1 MTEAAVDGYTRSYGD
16 LTWNDTDKVWEITVT
31 NTLDRNMLKIYKA
44 FTFNGMPVDV
54 NSLSDEAKDALME
67 YQKTS
72 PPVAYTT
79 GVLRNQAAKGIIN
92 TMVMER
98 QAYINTPELK
108 SYVASG
114 KLTQEQADL
123 ILNYYKEQEAL
134 RNGTCPNCGYQFQN
148 GFGKGGH
155 GMGGRGMK
163 GGKGGRM
170 FGGMNMPGQQPS
182 TQSGTDSQ
190 ASGTAFEFGAQTIPF
205 MDGTEGI

>member
-1 MTEAAVDGYTRSYGD
+1 MKHFFSGMMIALAMVTALVVGIAALAEATEAEVPELPSVEEVQPEQEAQQPDQDAQQPAADAASD
-16 LTWNDTDKVWEITVT
+16 
-31 NTLDRNMLKIYKA
+31 NTALQQA
-44 FTFNGMPVDV
+44 FDAYRAARQSGQQEE
-54 NSLSDEAKDALME
+54 LEA
-67 YQKTS
+67 
-72 PPVAYTT
+72 
-79 GVLRNQAAKGIIN
+79 
-92 TMVMER
+92 
-98 QAYINTPELK
+98 ELK

-170 FGGMNMPGQQPS
+170 FGGMNMPGQQPFAQ
-182 TQSGTDSQ
+182 QSTDSQ

>member
-1 MTEAAVDGYTRSYGD
+1 MKHFFSG
-16 LTWNDTDKVWEITVT
+16 
-31 NTLDRNMLKIYKA
+31 MLIA
-44 FTFNGMPVDV
+44 FT
-54 NSLSDEAKDALME
+54 L
-67 YQKTS
+67 
-72 PPVAYTT
+72 VAVLIT
-79 GVLRNQAAKGIIN
+79 GVIALAENAAPEI
-92 TMVMER
+92 
-98 QAYINTPELK
+98 PELPSVEESQPEQAQPEQDAQQPAADASSDNTALQDAFDAYRAARQSGQQEELEAELK
-108 SYVASG
+108 GYVESG

>member
-1 MTEAAVDGYTRSYGD
+1 MKHFFSG
-16 LTWNDTDKVWEITVT
+16 
-31 NTLDRNMLKIYKA
+31 MLIA
-44 FTFNGMPVDV
+44 FT
-54 NSLSDEAKDALME
+54 L
-67 YQKTS
+67 
-72 PPVAYTT
+72 VAVLIT
-79 GVLRNQAAKGIIN
+79 GVIVLAENAAPEIPELPSVEESQPEQAQPEQDAQQPAADASSDN
-92 TMVMER
+92 TALQDAFDAYRAAR
-98 QAYINTPELK
+98 QSDQQEELEAELK

>member
-1 MTEAAVDGYTRSYGD
+1 MKHFFSG
-16 LTWNDTDKVWEITVT
+16 
-31 NTLDRNMLKIYKA
+31 MLIA
-44 FTFNGMPVDV
+44 FT
-54 NSLSDEAKDALME
+54 L
-67 YQKTS
+67 
-72 PPVAYTT
+72 VAVLIT
-79 GVLRNQAAKGIIN
+79 GVIALAENAAPEIPELPSVEESQPEQAQPEQDAQQPAADASSDN
-92 TMVMER
+92 TALQDAFDAYRAAR
-98 QAYINTPELK
+98 QSDQQEELEAELK

-114 KLTQEQADL
+114 KLTQEQVDL

>member
-1 MTEAAVDGYTRSYGD
+1 MKHFFSG
-16 LTWNDTDKVWEITVT
+16 
-31 NTLDRNMLKIYKA
+31 MLIA
-44 FTFNGMPVDV
+44 FT
-54 NSLSDEAKDALME
+54 L
-67 YQKTS
+67 
-72 PPVAYTT
+72 VAVLIT
-79 GVLRNQAAKGIIN
+79 GVIALAENAAPEIPELPSVEESQPEQAQPEQDAQQPAADASSDN
-92 TMVMER
+92 TALQDAFDAYRAAR
-98 QAYINTPELK
+98 QSGQQEELEAELK

-170 FGGMNMPGQQPS
+170 FGGMNMPGQQPFAQ
-182 TQSGTDSQ
+182 QSTDSQ

>member
-1 MTEAAVDGYTRSYGD
+1 MKHFFSG
-16 LTWNDTDKVWEITVT
+16 
-31 NTLDRNMLKIYKA
+31 MLIA
-44 FTFNGMPVDV
+44 FTLVAVLIPGVI
-54 NSLSDEAKDALME
+54 ALAE
-67 YQKTS
+67 
-72 PPVAYTT
+72 
-79 GVLRNQAAKGIIN
+79 NAAPEI
-92 TMVMER
+92 
-98 QAYINTPELK
+98 PELPSVEESQPEQAQPEQDAQQPAADASSDNTALQDAFDAYRVARQSDQQEELEAELK
-108 SYVASG
+108 GYVASG

>member
-1 MTEAAVDGYTRSYGD
+1 MKHFFSG
-16 LTWNDTDKVWEITVT
+16 
-31 NTLDRNMLKIYKA
+31 MLIA
-44 FTFNGMPVDV
+44 FT
-54 NSLSDEAKDALME
+54 L
-67 YQKTS
+67 
-72 PPVAYTT
+72 VAVLIT
-79 GVLRNQAAKGIIN
+79 GVIALAENAAPEIPELPSVEESQSEQAQPEQDAQQPAAGASSDN
-92 TMVMER
+92 TALQDAFDAYRAAR
-98 QAYINTPELK
+98 QSDQQEELEAELK

>member
-1 MTEAAVDGYTRSYGD
+1 MKHFFSGMMIALAMVTALVVGIAALAEATEAEVPELPSVEEAQPEQEAQQPEQDAQQPAADASSD
-16 LTWNDTDKVWEITVT
+16 
-31 NTLDRNMLKIYKA
+31 NTALQDA
-44 FTFNGMPVDV
+44 FDAYRAARQSGQQEE
-54 NSLSDEAKDALME
+54 LEA
-67 YQKTS
+67 
-72 PPVAYTT
+72 
-79 GVLRNQAAKGIIN
+79 
-92 TMVMER
+92 
-98 QAYINTPELK
+98 ELK

>member
-1 MTEAAVDGYTRSYGD
+1 MKHFFSG
-16 LTWNDTDKVWEITVT
+16 
-31 NTLDRNMLKIYKA
+31 MLIA
-44 FTFNGMPVDV
+44 FTLVAVLITGGIALAENAAPEIPELPSVEESQPEQAQPEQDAQQPAADA
-54 NSLSDEAKDALME
+54 SSDNTALQDAFDAYRAARQSDQQEELEA
-67 YQKTS
+67 
-72 PPVAYTT
+72 
-79 GVLRNQAAKGIIN
+79 
-92 TMVMER
+92 
-98 QAYINTPELK
+98 ELK

>member
-1 MTEAAVDGYTRSYGD
+1 MKHFFSG
-16 LTWNDTDKVWEITVT
+16 
-31 NTLDRNMLKIYKA
+31 MLIA
-44 FTFNGMPVDV
+44 FT
-54 NSLSDEAKDALME
+54 L
-67 YQKTS
+67 
-72 PPVAYTT
+72 VAVLIT
-79 GVLRNQAAKGIIN
+79 GVIALAENAAPEIPELPSVEESQPEQAQPEQDAQQPAADASSDN
-92 TMVMER
+92 TALQDAFDAYRAAR
-98 QAYINTPELK
+98 QSGQQEELEAELK

>member
-1 MTEAAVDGYTRSYGD
+1 MKHFFSG
-16 LTWNDTDKVWEITVT
+16 
-31 NTLDRNMLKIYKA
+31 MLIA
-44 FTFNGMPVDV
+44 FT
-54 NSLSDEAKDALME
+54 L
-67 YQKTS
+67 
-72 PPVAYTT
+72 VAVLIT
-79 GVLRNQAAKGIIN
+79 GVIALAENAAPEIPELPSVEESQPEQAQPEQDAQQPAADASSDN
-92 TMVMER
+92 TALQDAFDAYRAAR
-98 QAYINTPELK
+98 QSDQQEELEAELK

>member
-1 MTEAAVDGYTRSYGD
+1 MKHFFSGI
-16 LTWNDTDKVWEITVT
+16 LI
-31 NTLDRNMLKIYKA
+31 A
-44 FTFNGMPVDV
+44 FT
-54 NSLSDEAKDALME
+54 L
-67 YQKTS
+67 
-72 PPVAYTT
+72 VAVLIT
-79 GVLRNQAAKGIIN
+79 GVIALAENAAPEI
-92 TMVMER
+92 
-98 QAYINTPELK
+98 PELPSVEESQPEQAQPEQDAQQPAADASSDNTALQDAFDAYRAARQSDQQEELEAELK
-108 SYVASG
+108 GYVASG

-155 GMGGRGMK
+155 GMGGSGMK

>member
-1 MTEAAVDGYTRSYGD
+1 MKHFFSG
-16 LTWNDTDKVWEITVT
+16 
-31 NTLDRNMLKIYKA
+31 MLIA
-44 FTFNGMPVDV
+44 FTLVAVLITGVIALAENAAPEIPELPSVEESKPEQAQPEQDAQQPAADA
-54 NSLSDEAKDALME
+54 SSDNTALQDAFDAYRAARQSDQQEELEAK
-67 YQKTS
+67 
-72 PPVAYTT
+72 
-79 GVLRNQAAKGIIN
+79 
-92 TMVMER
+92 
-98 QAYINTPELK
+98 LK

-148 GFGKGGH
+148 GFGKGVH
-155 GMGGRGMK
+155 GKGGRGMK

>member
-1 MTEAAVDGYTRSYGD
+1 MKHFFSG
-16 LTWNDTDKVWEITVT
+16 
-31 NTLDRNMLKIYKA
+31 MLIA
-44 FTFNGMPVDV
+44 FT
-54 NSLSDEAKDALME
+54 L
-67 YQKTS
+67 
-72 PPVAYTT
+72 VAVLIT
-79 GVLRNQAAKGIIN
+79 GVIALAENAAPEIPELPSVEESQPEQAQPEQDAQQPAADASSDN
-92 TMVMER
+92 TALQDAFDAYRAAR
-98 QAYINTPELK
+98 QSGQQEELEAELK

-123 ILNYYKEQEAL
+123 ILNYHKEQEAL

-170 FGGMNMPGQQPS
+170 FGGMNMPGQQPFAQ
-182 TQSGTDSQ
+182 QSTDSQ

>member
-1 MTEAAVDGYTRSYGD
+1 MKHFFSG
-16 LTWNDTDKVWEITVT
+16 
-31 NTLDRNMLKIYKA
+31 MLIA
-44 FTFNGMPVDV
+44 FT
-54 NSLSDEAKDALME
+54 L
-67 YQKTS
+67 
-72 PPVAYTT
+72 VAVLIT
-79 GVLRNQAAKGIIN
+79 GVIALAENAVPEIPELPSVEESQPEQAQPEQDAQQPAADASSDN
-92 TMVMER
+92 TALQDAFDAYRAAR
-98 QAYINTPELK
+98 QSDQQEELEAELK

-123 ILNYYKEQEAL
+123 ILNYHKEQEAL

>member
-1 MTEAAVDGYTRSYGD
+1 MKHFFSG
-16 LTWNDTDKVWEITVT
+16 
-31 NTLDRNMLKIYKA
+31 MLIA
-44 FTFNGMPVDV
+44 FT
-54 NSLSDEAKDALME
+54 L
-67 YQKTS
+67 
-72 PPVAYTT
+72 VAVLIT
-79 GVLRNQAAKGIIN
+79 GVIALAENAAPEIPELPSVEESQPEQAQPEQDAQQPAADASSDN
-92 TMVMER
+92 TALQDAFNAYRTAR
-98 QAYINTPELK
+98 QSDQQEELEAELK

>member
-1 MTEAAVDGYTRSYGD
+1 MKHFFSG
-16 LTWNDTDKVWEITVT
+16 
-31 NTLDRNMLKIYKA
+31 MLIA
-44 FTFNGMPVDV
+44 FT
-54 NSLSDEAKDALME
+54 L
-67 YQKTS
+67 
-72 PPVAYTT
+72 VAVLIT
-79 GVLRNQAAKGIIN
+79 GVIALAENAAPEIPELPSVEESQPEQAQPVQDAQQPAADASSDN
-92 TMVMER
+92 TALQDAFDAYRAAR
-98 QAYINTPELK
+98 QSDQQEELEAELK

>member
-1 MTEAAVDGYTRSYGD
+1 MKHFFSGI
-16 LTWNDTDKVWEITVT
+16 LI
-31 NTLDRNMLKIYKA
+31 A
-44 FTFNGMPVDV
+44 FT
-54 NSLSDEAKDALME
+54 L
-67 YQKTS
+67 
-72 PPVAYTT
+72 VAVLIT
-79 GVLRNQAAKGIIN
+79 GVIALAENAAPEIPELPSVEESQPEQAQPEQDAQQPAADASSDN
-92 TMVMER
+92 TALQDAFDAYRAAR
-98 QAYINTPELK
+98 QSDQQEELEAELK

-205 MDGTEGI
+205 MDDTEGI

>member
-1 MTEAAVDGYTRSYGD
+1 MKHFFSGI
-16 LTWNDTDKVWEITVT
+16 LI
-31 NTLDRNMLKIYKA
+31 A
-44 FTFNGMPVDV
+44 FT
-54 NSLSDEAKDALME
+54 L
-67 YQKTS
+67 
-72 PPVAYTT
+72 VAVLIT
-79 GVLRNQAAKGIIN
+79 GVIALAENAAPEIPELPSVEESQPEQAQPEQDAQQPAADASSDN
-92 TMVMER
+92 TALQDAFDAYRAAR
-98 QAYINTPELK
+98 QSDQQEELEAELK

-190 ASGTAFEFGAQTIPF
+190 ASSTAFEFGAQTIPF

>member
-1 MTEAAVDGYTRSYGD
+1 MKHFFSGMMIALAMVTALVVGIAALAEATEAEV
-16 LTWNDTDKVWEITVT
+16 
-31 NTLDRNMLKIYKA
+31 
-44 FTFNGMPVDV
+44 
-54 NSLSDEAKDALME
+54 
-67 YQKTS
+67 
-72 PPVAYTT
+72 
-79 GVLRNQAAKGIIN
+79 
-92 TMVMER
+92 
-98 QAYINTPELK
+98 PELPSVEEVQPEQEAQQPEQDAQQPAADAASDNTALQQAFDAYRAARQSGQQEELEAELK
-108 SYVASG
+108 GYVESG

-155 GMGGRGMK
+155 GKGGRGMK

-170 FGGMNMPGQQPS
+170 FGGMNMPSQQPFAQ
-182 TQSGTDSQ
+182 QSTDSQ

>member
-1 MTEAAVDGYTRSYGD
+1 MKHFFSG
-16 LTWNDTDKVWEITVT
+16 
-31 NTLDRNMLKIYKA
+31 MLIA
-44 FTFNGMPVDV
+44 FT
-54 NSLSDEAKDALME
+54 L
-67 YQKTS
+67 
-72 PPVAYTT
+72 VAVLIT
-79 GVLRNQAAKGIIN
+79 GVIALAENAAPEIPELPSVEESQPEQAQPEQDAQQPAADASSDN
-92 TMVMER
+92 TALQDAFDAYRAAR
-98 QAYINTPELK
+98 QSDQQEELEAELK

-123 ILNYYKEQEAL
+123 ILNYYKVQEAL

>member
-1 MTEAAVDGYTRSYGD
+1 MKHFFSG
-16 LTWNDTDKVWEITVT
+16 
-31 NTLDRNMLKIYKA
+31 MLIA
-44 FTFNGMPVDV
+44 FT
-54 NSLSDEAKDALME
+54 L
-67 YQKTS
+67 
-72 PPVAYTT
+72 VAVLIT
-79 GVLRNQAAKGIIN
+79 GVIALAENAAPEIPELPTVEESQPEQAQPEQDAQQPAADASSDN
-92 TMVMER
+92 TALQDAFDAYRAAR
-98 QAYINTPELK
+98 QSDQQEELEAELK

-190 ASGTAFEFGAQTIPF
+190 ASGTAFECGAQTIPF

>member
-1 MTEAAVDGYTRSYGD
+1 MKHFFSGMMMALALVTALIVGVVALAESAAPEAPELPSIEEAQPETEQQPAEAA
-16 LTWNDTDKVWEITVT
+16 TD
-31 NTLDRNMLKIYKA
+31 
-44 FTFNGMPVDV
+44 
-54 NSLSDEAKDALME
+54 NSALME
-67 YQKTS
+67 AFD
-72 PPVAYTT
+72 AY
-79 GVLRNQAAKGIIN
+79 RAAKQS
-92 TMVMER
+92 TR
-98 QAYINTPELK
+98 QEALEEELK
-108 SYVASG
+108 GYVESG

>member
-1 MTEAAVDGYTRSYGD
+1 MKHFFSG
-16 LTWNDTDKVWEITVT
+16 
-31 NTLDRNMLKIYKA
+31 MLIA
-44 FTFNGMPVDV
+44 FT
-54 NSLSDEAKDALME
+54 L
-67 YQKTS
+67 
-72 PPVAYTT
+72 VAVLIT
-79 GVLRNQAAKGIIN
+79 GVIALAENAAPEIPELPSVEESQPEQAQPEQDAQQPAADASSDN
-92 TMVMER
+92 TALQDAFDAYRAAR
-98 QAYINTPELK
+98 QSDQQEELEAELK
-108 SYVASG
+108 SYVTSG

>member
-1 MTEAAVDGYTRSYGD
+1 MKHFFSG
-16 LTWNDTDKVWEITVT
+16 
-31 NTLDRNMLKIYKA
+31 MLIA
-44 FTFNGMPVDV
+44 FT
-54 NSLSDEAKDALME
+54 L
-67 YQKTS
+67 
-72 PPVAYTT
+72 VAVLIT
-79 GVLRNQAAKGIIN
+79 GVIALAENAAPEI
-92 TMVMER
+92 
-98 QAYINTPELK
+98 PELPSVEESQPEQAQPEQDAQQPAADASSDNTALQDAFDAYRAARQSDQQEELEAELK
-108 SYVASG
+108 GYVASG

>member
-1 MTEAAVDGYTRSYGD
+1 MKHFFSG
-16 LTWNDTDKVWEITVT
+16 
-31 NTLDRNMLKIYKA
+31 MLIA
-44 FTFNGMPVDV
+44 FT
-54 NSLSDEAKDALME
+54 L
-67 YQKTS
+67 
-72 PPVAYTT
+72 VAVLIT
-79 GVLRNQAAKGIIN
+79 GVIALAENAAPEIPELPSVEESQPEQAQPEQDAQQPAADASSDN
-92 TMVMER
+92 TALQDAFDAYRAAR
-98 QAYINTPELK
+98 QSDQQEELEAELK

-170 FGGMNMPGQQPS
+170 FGSMNMPGQQPS

>member
-1 MTEAAVDGYTRSYGD
+1 MKHFFSG
-16 LTWNDTDKVWEITVT
+16 
-31 NTLDRNMLKIYKA
+31 MLIA
-44 FTFNGMPVDV
+44 FT
-54 NSLSDEAKDALME
+54 L
-67 YQKTS
+67 
-72 PPVAYTT
+72 VAVLIT
-79 GVLRNQAAKGIIN
+79 GVIALAENAAPEIPEVPSVEESQPEQAQPEQDAQQPAADASSDN
-92 TMVMER
+92 TALQDAFDAYRAAR
-98 QAYINTPELK
+98 QSDQQEELEAELK

>member
-1 MTEAAVDGYTRSYGD
+1 MKHFFSG
-16 LTWNDTDKVWEITVT
+16 
-31 NTLDRNMLKIYKA
+31 MLIA
-44 FTFNGMPVDV
+44 FT
-54 NSLSDEAKDALME
+54 L
-67 YQKTS
+67 
-72 PPVAYTT
+72 VAVLIT
-79 GVLRNQAAKGIIN
+79 GVIALAENAAPEIPELPSVEESQPEQAQPEQDAQQPAADASSDN
-92 TMVMER
+92 TALQDAFNAYRAAR
-98 QAYINTPELK
+98 QSDQQEELEAELK

-205 MDGTEGI
+205 MAGTEGI

>member
-1 MTEAAVDGYTRSYGD
+1 MKHFFSG
-16 LTWNDTDKVWEITVT
+16 
-31 NTLDRNMLKIYKA
+31 MLIA
-44 FTFNGMPVDV
+44 FT
-54 NSLSDEAKDALME
+54 L
-67 YQKTS
+67 
-72 PPVAYTT
+72 VAVLIT
-79 GVLRNQAAKGIIN
+79 GVIALAENAAPEIPELPSVEESQPEQAQPEQDAQQPAADASSDN
-92 TMVMER
+92 TALQDAFDAYRAAR
-98 QAYINTPELK
+98 QSVQQEELEAELK

>member
-1 MTEAAVDGYTRSYGD
+1 MKHFFSG
-16 LTWNDTDKVWEITVT
+16 
-31 NTLDRNMLKIYKA
+31 MLIA
-44 FTFNGMPVDV
+44 FT
-54 NSLSDEAKDALME
+54 L
-67 YQKTS
+67 
-72 PPVAYTT
+72 VAVLIT
-79 GVLRNQAAKGIIN
+79 GVIALAENAAPEIPEFPSVEESQPEQAQPEQDAQQPAADASSDN
-92 TMVMER
+92 TALQDAFDAYRAAR
-98 QAYINTPELK
+98 QSDQQEELEAELK

>member
-1 MTEAAVDGYTRSYGD
+1 MKHFFSG
-16 LTWNDTDKVWEITVT
+16 
-31 NTLDRNMLKIYKA
+31 MLIA
-44 FTFNGMPVDV
+44 FT
-54 NSLSDEAKDALME
+54 L
-67 YQKTS
+67 
-72 PPVAYTT
+72 VAVLIT
-79 GVLRNQAAKGIIN
+79 GVIALAENAAPEIPELPSVEESQPEQAQPEQDAQQPAADASSDN
-92 TMVMER
+92 TALQDAFDAYRAAR
-98 QAYINTPELK
+98 QSDQQEELEAELK

-205 MDGTEGI
+205 MDDTEGI

>member
-1 MTEAAVDGYTRSYGD
+1 MKHFFSGMMIALAMVTALVVGIAALAEATEAEV
-16 LTWNDTDKVWEITVT
+16 
-31 NTLDRNMLKIYKA
+31 
-44 FTFNGMPVDV
+44 
-54 NSLSDEAKDALME
+54 
-67 YQKTS
+67 
-72 PPVAYTT
+72 
-79 GVLRNQAAKGIIN
+79 
-92 TMVMER
+92 
-98 QAYINTPELK
+98 PELPSVEEVQPEQEAQQPEQDAQQPAADASSDNTALQQAFDAYRAARQSGQQEELEAELK
-108 SYVASG
+108 GYVESG

>member
-1 MTEAAVDGYTRSYGD
+1 MKHFFSG
-16 LTWNDTDKVWEITVT
+16 
-31 NTLDRNMLKIYKA
+31 MLIA
-44 FTFNGMPVDV
+44 FT
-54 NSLSDEAKDALME
+54 L
-67 YQKTS
+67 
-72 PPVAYTT
+72 VAVLIT
-79 GVLRNQAAKGIIN
+79 GVIALAENAAPEIPELPSVEESQPEQAQPEQDAQQPAADASSDN
-92 TMVMER
+92 TALQDAFDAYRAAR
-98 QAYINTPELK
+98 QSDQQEELEAELK

-134 RNGTCPNCGYQFQN
+134 RNGTCPNCGYQFKN

>member
-1 MTEAAVDGYTRSYGD
+1 MKHFFSG
-16 LTWNDTDKVWEITVT
+16 
-31 NTLDRNMLKIYKA
+31 MLIA
-44 FTFNGMPVDV
+44 FT
-54 NSLSDEAKDALME
+54 L
-67 YQKTS
+67 
-72 PPVAYTT
+72 VAVLIT
-79 GVLRNQAAKGIIN
+79 GVIALAENAAPEIPELPSVEESQPEQAQPEQDAQQPAADASSDN
-92 TMVMER
+92 TALQDAFDAYRAAR
-98 QAYINTPELK
+98 QSDQQEELEVELK

>member
-1 MTEAAVDGYTRSYGD
+1 MKHFFSGMQ
-16 LTWNDTDKVWEITVT
+16 I
-31 NTLDRNMLKIYKA
+31 A
-44 FTFNGMPVDV
+44 FT
-54 NSLSDEAKDALME
+54 L
-67 YQKTS
+67 
-72 PPVAYTT
+72 VAVLIT
-79 GVLRNQAAKGIIN
+79 GVIALAENAAPEIPELPSVEESQTEQAQPEQDAQQPAADASSDN
-92 TMVMER
+92 TALQDAFDAYRAAR
-98 QAYINTPELK
+98 QSDQQEELEAELK

>member
-1 MTEAAVDGYTRSYGD
+1 MKHFFSG
-16 LTWNDTDKVWEITVT
+16 
-31 NTLDRNMLKIYKA
+31 MLIA
-44 FTFNGMPVDV
+44 FT
-54 NSLSDEAKDALME
+54 L
-67 YQKTS
+67 
-72 PPVAYTT
+72 VAVLIT
-79 GVLRNQAAKGIIN
+79 GVIALAENAAPEIPELPSVEESQPEQAQPEQDAQQPAADASSDN
-92 TMVMER
+92 TALQDAFNAYRAAR
-98 QAYINTPELK
+98 QSDQQEELEAELK

>member
-1 MTEAAVDGYTRSYGD
+1 MKHFFSG
-16 LTWNDTDKVWEITVT
+16 
-31 NTLDRNMLKIYKA
+31 MLIA
-44 FTFNGMPVDV
+44 FT
-54 NSLSDEAKDALME
+54 L
-67 YQKTS
+67 
-72 PPVAYTT
+72 VAVLIT
-79 GVLRNQAAKGIIN
+79 GVIALAENAAPEI
-92 TMVMER
+92 
-98 QAYINTPELK
+98 PELPSVEESQPEQAQPEQDAQQPAADASSDNTALQDAFDAYRAARQSDQQEELEAELK
-108 SYVASG
+108 GYVESG

-148 GFGKGGH
+148 GFGKGSH